1 MKKLITLSIA
11 VAIVLTLSACG
22 GNKENA
28 GGNSNASGNGDA
40 SAATEVKIVASNWQ
54 FDQAEYRIKKGEPVK
69 LTVESKEGAHGI
81 EIPDLKVNIGI
92 NQSKV
97 VTVDKA
103 GTYDIMCSIPCGT
116 GHANM
121 KAKLVVE

>member
-28 GGNSNASGNGDA
+28 GGNSNASGNENA
-40 SAATEVKIVASNWQ
+40 SAATELKIVASNWK
-54 FDQAEYRIKKGEPVK
+54 FDQAEYHVKKGEPVK
-69 LTVESKEGAHGI
+69 LTVESKEGAHGL
-81 EIPDLKVNIGI
+81 EIPSLNINLGI

-97 VTVDKA
+97 VTFDKA
-103 GTYDIMCSIPCGT
+103 GTYDIQCSIPCGT
-116 GHANM
+116 GHTNM